1 MELDFWATIDLGPHR
16 NADITVTVNI
26 SKKEYSLLKR
36 CCRDDESIDSFDGL
50 EKLYQRIIE
59 AVKDESDFFIEDD
72 DDVAFDE
79 ACYSVAIPD
88 EIYDAI
94 QD

>member
-1 MELDFWATIDLGPHR
+1 MGARR
-16 NADITVTVNI
+16 NGDITVTVNV
-26 SKKEYSLLKR
+26 SKMEYSLLKC
-36 CCRDDESIDSFDGL
+36 CCRDDESINSFDGL

-59 AVKDESDFFIEDD
+59 AVKDESDFFIEDNDNVDFD
-72 DDVAFDE
+72 D
-79 ACYSVAIPD
+79 ACYSVAMLE

>member
-1 MELDFWATIDLGPHR
+1 MTIDLGARR
-16 NADITVTVNI
+16 NGDITVTVNV
-26 SKKEYSLLKR
+26 SKKEYSLLKH
-36 CCRDDESIDSFDGL
+36 CCRDDESINSFDGL

-59 AVKDESDFFIEDD
+59 AVKDESDFFIEDNDNVDFD
-72 DDVAFDE
+72 D
-79 ACYSVAIPD
+79 ACYSVAMLE